1 MPTIVKVR
9 NVLTAPLRSRPG
21 AWLERCDVAHVVA
34 VVLGEDAL
42 ELRVRGHVEDEE
54 AVGGL
59 LLPDGDGRHQS
70 VPIPRAPLRQR
81 VDEALAGGWL
91 PVVAAQLLH
100 GVDEQSPGEPAVE

>member
-21 AWLERCDVAHVVA
+21 PWLERRDVAHVVA

-42 ELRVRGHVEDEE
+42 ELGVGGHVEDEE
-54 AVGGL
+54 AVGRL
-59 LLPDGDGRHQS
+59 LLPDVDGGDEA
-70 VPIPRAPLRQR
+70 VAIPRAPFRQR
-81 VDEALAGGWL
+81 FDEALAGGRL

-100 GVDEQSPGEPAVE
+100 